1 MFEILKF
8 FQKCPTFYF
17 KQLLKKFL
25 NIKLSCPIELAGII
39 ESRNTIQQDI

>member
-1 MFEILKF
+1 MFEILKI

-17 KQLLKKFL
+17 KQLLEKFL
-25 NIKLSCPIELAGII
+25 IKLSCPIELAGII